1 MLLVKDVLPAWIS
14 YTLQNG
20 NTLFFIKSVFPSST
34 ASMLSLGFYSK
45 KSPWEEKNV
54 GKSMW
59 SPASLKTEIKMA
71 LKKRNGLEKDV
82 IFVLKIKFIDMAYK
96 KKLFSRWFEHLRYY
110 SFSLSS
116 WLFFAHLPSTW
127 DPCLVPH
134 TETKLDLKNA
144 LPSES
149 FYCNWWEST

>member
-96 KKLFSRWFEHLRYY
+96 KKTVLKVIWAFEILFILSKLLTLLCTPPFYLRPLFSATYWNQTGFEKCPAFREL
-110 SFSLSS
+110 L
-116 WLFFAHLPSTW
+116 L
-127 DPCLVPH
+127 
-134 TETKLDLKNA
+134 
-144 LPSES
+144 
-149 FYCNWWEST
+149 